1 MKVLVIKTSSLG
13 DIVHANPIISDLKK
27 NLDDIE
33 IHWLVEE

>member
-13 DIVHANPIISDLKK
+13 DIVHANTIISDLKK

-33 IHWLVEE
+33 IHWLV